1 MDLRRRTFLKL
12 AGAATAGSL
21 IPGCKEDVHQL
32 VPYLLPDDQIVPGV
46 ADWYASVCGEC
57 PAGCGILVRVMEGR
71 AKKIEGNPSHPIN
84 RGKLCARGH
93 ASLQRLYNPDRIRG
107 PLKRAGKR
115 GEGRFEPIS
124 WDEGIASWRERLQA
138 HRGHALMLS
147 GPLSGT
153 TAQVVKAFVERMGG
167 PLVIHDPWVD
177 HALIRAVNAGF
188 GRPVVPDFDLAES
201 DYVLSF
207 GAPLL
212 EHWRSP
218 VAMGIAYGQMRQGRP
233 SVRGRLIQIEPRMSL
248 SAANADRWIPIH
260 PGTEG
265 LLAIGI
271 GQLLLK
277 RQDTST
283 DGGNSHGYR
292 DLFKTFDLSEI
303 VRQTEVGY
311 DDIERLVDEF
321 SSAQAPVAIAGGPA
335 SAHTNGTAAL
345 TAVNVLNMIRGRVGK
360 PGGVQFF
367 ESVKPSIF
375 NQKEAPISERGFL
388 ELIDGANAGRFPLVH
403 LYQCNPLHTIPPS
416 IPVRRLFERAEFIVS
431 FNSFMDEST
440 DLADLILPDH
450 VSLEAWSDHEHL
462 EEGRVPVVGLAQP
475 VVRPLYDTRAVGDV
489 MLEVGRSIDEGVP
502 AILSHETIRDAIRS
516 NWEALLAQQNR
527 TNEPDWFEA
536 AWVERLQEGGWWGPA
551 RKSNTPE
558 RDRRSPGYEYE
569 SARFDGDAAEFPF
582 FFYPYPSLALGN
594 GEGANLPW
602 LQEMPD
608 PLTTVVWG
616 TWAEINPK
624 TAMARGIRQG
634 DLIRVISP
642 HGSLD
647 IPAVHFPGIRP
658 DLVAVPI
665 GQGHR
670 TYGRY
675 AANRG
680 VNPLA
685 LLGALFDRDSGRLA
699 TAATR
704 VRIETTGRTGSLTM
718 IEQREMPA
726 MRDLIGIDRINTWIR
741 GSGKE

>member
-1 MDLRRRTFLKL
+1 VDLRRRTFLKL
-12 AGAATAGSL
+12 AGATTAGSFL
-21 IPGCKEDVHQL
+21 PGCKENVHQL

-57 PAGCGILVRVMEGR
+57 PAGCGVLVRVMEGR

-124 WDEGIASWRERLQA
+124 WDEGIASWRERLET

-153 TAQVVKAFVERMGG
+153 TAQVMKAFMEHMGG

-177 HALIRAVNAGF
+177 HALISAVDAGF
-188 GRPVVPDFDLAES
+188 GRRVVPDFDLAES

-212 EHWRSP
+212 EHWLSP

-233 SVRGRLIQIEPRMSL
+233 AVRGRLIQIEPRMSL
-248 SAANADRWIPIH
+248 SAANADRWIPIR

-277 RQDTST
+277 RQDMPI
-283 DGGNSHGYR
+283 DGGTSDAYR
-292 DLFKTFDLSEI
+292 DLLEAFDLSEI
-303 VRQTEVGY
+303 ARRTEIGY
-311 DDIERLVDEF
+311 DEIERLAVEF
-321 SSAQAPVAIAGGPA
+321 GSAQAPVAIAGGPA

-345 TAVNVLNMIRGRVGK
+345 TAVNVLNLIRDRVGK
-360 PGGVQFF
+360 PGGVRFY
-367 ESVKPSIF
+367 ESAQPSIF
-375 NQKEAPISERGFL
+375 DQKEAPISERGFL
-388 ELIDGANAGRFPLVH
+388 ELIDGADAGRFPLVH
-403 LYQCNPLHTIPPS
+403 LHHCNPLHTIPPS

-431 FNSFMDEST
+431 FDSFMDEST

-462 EEGRVPVVGLAQP
+462 DEGIVPTVGLGQP
-475 VVRPLYDTRAVGDV
+475 VLRPLYDTRAVGDV

-516 NWEALLAQQNR
+516 NWETLLSQRNR
-527 TNEPDWFEA
+527 TNETDWFET
-536 AWVERLQEGGWWGPA
+536 AWIERLKEGGWWGPA
-551 RKSNTPE
+551 RKSETPG
-558 RDRRSPGYEYE
+558 RDRHSHVYEYE
-569 SARFDGDAAEFPF
+569 SALFDGDATEFPF
-582 FFYPYPSLALGN
+582 YFYPYPSLALGY

-624 TAMARGIRQG
+624 TAMSRGIRQG
-634 DLIRVISP
+634 DLIRVTSP
-642 HGSLD
+642 HGFLD

-658 DLVAVPI
+658 DLIAVPI

-675 AANRG
+675 AADRG

-704 VRIETTGRTGSLTM
+704 VRIEATGRTGSLTM
-718 IEQREMPA
+718 IEQREMHA
-726 MRDLIGIDRINTWIR
+726 MRDLIGIDRINMWIR

>member
-21 IPGCKEDVHQL
+21 IPGCKEDAHQL

-124 WDEGIASWRERLQA
+124 WDEGIASWRERLQI

-153 TAQVVKAFVERMGG
+153 LSQVMKAFMDYMGG
-167 PLVIHDPWVD
+167 PLIIHDPWID
-177 HALIRAVNAGF
+177 HALIGAVDAGF
-188 GRPVVPDFDLAES
+188 GRRVMPDFDLAES

-233 SVRGRLIQIEPRMSL
+233 NVRGRLIQIEPRMSL

-277 RQDTST
+277 QEDPPT
-283 DGGNSHGYR
+283 DEGNSHGYR
-292 DLFKTFDLSEI
+292 EIFKTFDLSEI
-303 VRQTEVGY
+303 VRRTEVGY
-311 DDIERLVDEF
+311 DDIERLAMEF
-321 SSAQAPVAIAGGPA
+321 GSAHAPVAIAGGPA

-345 TAVNVLNMIRGRVGK
+345 TAVNLLNIIRDRVGK
-360 PGGVQFF
+360 PGGVRFF
-367 ESVKPSIF
+367 EHVTPSISD
-375 NQKEAPISERGFL
+375 QKEAPISERRFM
-388 ELIDGANAGRFPLVH
+388 ELIDGADVGRFPLVH
-403 LYQCNPLHTIPPS
+403 LHQCNPLHTLPPS

-431 FNSFMDEST
+431 FNSFIDEST

-462 EEGRVPVVGLAQP
+462 DEGSVSAIGLAQP
-475 VVRPLYDTRAVGDV
+475 VVKPLYDTRAAGDV
-489 MLEVGRSIDEGVP
+489 MLEVGRSIDEGVST
-502 AILSHETIRDAIRS
+502 ILSHATIRDAIRS
-516 NWEALLAQQNR
+516 NWDALLSQQTR
-527 TNEPDWFEA
+527 TNELDWFES
-536 AWVERLQEGGWWGPA
+536 AWIERLKEGGWWGPA
-551 RKSNTPE
+551 RRVQSPG
-558 RDRRSPGYEYE
+558 RDRRAPRYEYE
-569 SARFDGDAAEFPF
+569 SALFDGDAVEFPF
-582 FFYPYPSLALGN
+582 YFYPYPSLALGF

-634 DLIRVISP
+634 DLIRVTSP

-658 DLVAVPI
+658 DLIAVPI

-685 LLGALFDRDSGRLA
+685 LLGALFDRETGRLA

-704 VRIETTGRTGSLTM
+704 VRIEATGRTGSLTM

-726 MRDLIGIDRINTWIR
+726 MRDLIGIDRINTWFR
-741 GSGKE
+741 SSRKE

>member
-21 IPGCKEDVHQL
+21 IPGCKENVHKL

-93 ASLQRLYNPDRIRG
+93 ASLQRLYNPDRIHG
-107 PLKRAGKR
+107 PLKRVGKR
-115 GEGRFEPIS
+115 GEGKFEPIS
-124 WDEGIASWRERLQA
+124 WDEGMASWRKHLQT

-147 GPLSGT
+147 GPLSST
-153 TAQVVKAFVERMGG
+153 LSQVMKAFMDYMGG

-177 HALIRAVNAGF
+177 HALIGAVEAGF
-188 GRPVVPDFDLAES
+188 GRRVVPNFDLADS

-207 GAPLL
+207 GTPLL
-212 EHWRSP
+212 EHWLSP

-271 GQLLLK
+271 GQLMLK
-277 RQDTST
+277 RQDTPT
-283 DGGNSHGYR
+283 DLGHSDAYR
-292 DLFKTFDLSEI
+292 DLFKAFDLGEI
-303 VRQTEVGY
+303 VRRTEVGY
-311 DDIERLVDEF
+311 DDIERLAGEF
-321 SSAQAPVAIAGGPA
+321 GSAHAPVAIAGGPA

-345 TAVNVLNMIRGRVGK
+345 IAVNLLNIISGRVGK
-360 PGGVQFF
+360 PGGVRFF

-375 NQKEAPISERGFL
+375 EHEEAPISERRFL
-388 ELIDGANAGRFPLVH
+388 ELIDGADAGRFPLVH
-403 LYQCNPLHTIPPS
+403 LHQCNPLHTIPPS

-450 VSLEAWSDHEHL
+450 VSLEAWSDHAHL
-462 EEGRVPVVGLAQP
+462 DEGRVPVVGLAQP
-475 VVRPLYDTRAVGDV
+475 VVKPLYDTRAVGDV
-489 MLEVGRSIDEGVP
+489 MLEVGRSIDDDVP
-502 AILSHETIRDAIRS
+502 AILSHATVRDVIRS
-516 NWEALLAQQNR
+516 NWEALLSQPDR
-527 TNEPDWFEA
+527 TNEPDWFET
-536 AWVERLQEGGWWGPA
+536 AWIERLKEGGWWGSA
-551 RKSNTPE
+551 RGVQSPGG
-558 RDRRSPGYEYE
+558 DRRSPNYEYE
-569 SARFDGDAAEFPF
+569 SALFDGNAAEFPF
-582 FFYPYPSLALGN
+582 YFYPYPSLALGN

-602 LQEMPD
+602 LQELPD

-624 TAMARGIRQG
+624 TATARGIRQG
-634 DLIRVISP
+634 DLIRVTSP

-658 DLVAVPI
+658 DLIAVPI

-680 VNPLA
+680 VNPIG

-704 VRIETTGRTGSLTM
+704 VRIEATGRTGSLTT

-726 MRDLIGIDRINTWIR
+726 MRDLIGIDRINTWFR
-741 GSGKE
+741 GS